1 MLKDLP
7 IGTSNFREL
16 INKKQY
22 YVDKTEMIENLLK
35 QRNAV
40 SLFPR
45 PRRFGKSLF
54 ISMLDNFFNIEYKDR
69 NKNLFDGLYISKSE
83 FYNNLSTR
91 PVIKLNFRDLKKNTY
106 EEMFN
111 KFKEMIMQVYKGKK
125 YIYNSLDELDKRMFD
140 SFINKTADY
149 DNYCNSVKYLTEMM
163 YKYYGMNVV
172 VLIDEYDVPIETG
185 YINKYYKKVV
195 SLIRDV
201 FSSALKDNDFLDF
214 GIMTGVL
221 RVSKESLFSDFNN
234 PKIYTIIDKNYN
246 EAFGFTTEETK
257 ELLNYYNLELN
268 EDVKNMYDGYN
279 FGGKEIYNPWSI
291 INYVHSLDLI
301 PYWVNTS
308 GNELIINT
316 VKNCEPDIKVK
327 IEKLLLGES
336 LEFIYN
342 DKTTYQDYS
351 DYNDSDKILNLLL
364 DSGYLTIEKR
374 INKNFNVE
382 MTYVKLPNREVR
394 YLFSEILLKILTE
407 GNRIDL
413 KKVNDFCDGIF
424 ENDKEAIEGVLNQML
439 PKLSYHDLNESGYHN
454 YVMALFTL
462 FINDNNYLVYSNRE
476 SGMGRFDIMIKDKQ
490 FNKGIIIEFKVT
502 KDDLEK
508 SAINA
513 LNQIEEKEYYLDL
526 VNEGY
531 KEIIKYAIVFKGKQC
546 IVR

>member
-54 ISMLDNFFNIEYKDR
+54 ISMLDNFFNIEYKEI

-91 PVIKLNFRDLKKNTY
+91 PVIKLNFRDLKKDTY

-195 SLIRDV
+195 SLTRDV
-201 FSSALKDNDFLDF
+201 FSSALNDNDFLDF
-214 GIMTGVL
+214 GIITGVL

-234 PKIYTIIDKNYN
+234 PKIYTIIDRNYN

-308 GNELIINT
+308 ANELIFKT
-316 VKNCEPDIKVK
+316 VKNCDSNVKIK

-336 LEFIYN
+336 IEFIYN

-364 DSGYLTIEKR
+364 ASGYLTIEKR

-382 MTYVKLPNREVR
+382 RTYVKLPNREVR
-394 YLFSEILLKILTE
+394 YLFSQILLKILTE

-502 KDDLEK
+502 KDEIEK
-508 SAINA
+508 SALNA
-513 LNQIEEKEYYLDL
+513 LNQI
-526 VNEGY
+526 
-531 KEIIKYAIVFKGKQC
+531 
-546 IVR
+546 